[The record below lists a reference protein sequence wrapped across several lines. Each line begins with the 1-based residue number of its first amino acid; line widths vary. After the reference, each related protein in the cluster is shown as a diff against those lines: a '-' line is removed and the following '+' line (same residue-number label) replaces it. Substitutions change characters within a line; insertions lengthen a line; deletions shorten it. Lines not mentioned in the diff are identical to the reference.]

1 MADQGQ
7 PVNVILEFSPIQT
20 DEELKS
26 NSRMVLG
33 YLSARYES
41 DADLTVTIYFK
52 RDDDM
57 DWGKYRTR

>member
-52 RDDDM
+52 R
-57 DWGKYRTR
+57 